1 MSASE
6 KLQNEVERQKRKIEE
21 IEKSIET
28 VEKEFNE
35 KFDYERESIEEHKK
49 FLAEPELEIA
59 IVGTINAGK
68 STFINA
74 LLQENIASTDARP
87 ETASL
92 TKFKYADENKLEIK
106 FYNEEEWNELWES
119 VEESKKKHQANVFKE
134 EFENSGAKNIKND
147 WLGKPN
153 ETIEESNIE
162 KLKNTIKDYTS
173 RQSEIHYFVKEITV
187 YLNNDNMPKD
197 VTIVDTPGLDD
208 VVDYR
213 SNITKKYI
221 KRANAVIVCVD
232 ATNLRKDEYLTITKV
247 FENVGDDKYKVMILG
262 TKIDEKNNPKENW
275 EKQSKEWKKY
285 LEDNFK
291 DENLLNN
298 NIIGVS
304 SYIFSNLIELE
315 NTGKCDKVNKII
327 EFAENYGIN
336 LTPENG
342 EDMPMKIY
350 TEMQIKAA
358 LEKSSQIRD
367 ITNIE
372 KVNSLM
378 KGNIISKGTEI
389 AMKDL
394 ESKYSNMIT
403 NISNKAKT
411 IKDSNSQSRASLDMD
426 RKQQEEFKLM
436 KNKEIEEIEKA
447 MNGLNEAFEN
457 IKTEWLNQNKK
468 LKEAIKK

>member
-1 MSASE
+1 M
-6 KLQNEVERQKRKIEE
+6 
-21 IEKSIET
+21 
-28 VEKEFNE
+28 
-35 KFDYERESIEEHKK
+35 
-49 FLAEPELEIA
+49 
-59 IVGTINAGK
+59 
-68 STFINA
+68 
-74 LLQENIASTDARP
+74 
-87 ETASL
+87 
-92 TKFKYADENKLEIK
+92 
-106 FYNEEEWNELWES
+106 
-119 VEESKKKHQANVFKE
+119 
-134 EFENSGAKNIKND
+134 
-147 WLGKPN
+147 
-153 ETIEESNIE
+153 SNIE
-162 KLKNTIKDYTS
+162 DLKNKVKEYTS
-173 RQSEIHYFVKEITV
+173 KNSKIHYFVKELTV

-285 LEDNFK
+285 LEDNYN

-403 NISNKAKT
+403 NISERAKT

-436 KNKEIEEIEKA
+436 KNKEIEEIQKA

>member
-1 MSASE
+1 M
-6 KLQNEVERQKRKIEE
+6 
-21 IEKSIET
+21 
-28 VEKEFNE
+28 
-35 KFDYERESIEEHKK
+35 
-49 FLAEPELEIA
+49 
-59 IVGTINAGK
+59 
-68 STFINA
+68 
-74 LLQENIASTDARP
+74 
-87 ETASL
+87 
-92 TKFKYADENKLEIK
+92 
-106 FYNEEEWNELWES
+106 
-119 VEESKKKHQANVFKE
+119 
-134 EFENSGAKNIKND
+134 
-147 WLGKPN
+147 
-153 ETIEESNIE
+153 SNIE
-162 KLKNTIKDYTS
+162 DLKNKVKEYTS
-173 RQSEIHYFVKEITV
+173 KNSKIHYFVKELTV

-213 SNITKKYI
+213 SKITRDYI

-232 ATNLRKDEYLTITKV
+232 ATNLRKDEHLTITKV

-285 LEDNFK
+285 LEDNYN

-304 SYIFSNLIELE
+304 SFVFSNLIELE
-315 NTGKCDKVNKII
+315 NGRECDEDTILSIYKLAKS
-327 EFAENYGIN
+327 YGIDLSLQDPN
-336 LTPENG
+336 LNNN
-342 EDMPMKIY
+342 I
-350 TEMQIKAA
+350 IKN
-358 LEKSSQIRD
+358 SNYIRD
-367 ITNIE
+367 FTNIE

-378 KGNIISKGTEI
+378 KGNIISKGVEI
-389 AMKDL
+389 ATNDF
-394 ESKYSNMIT
+394 ESRYLNMIT

-447 MNGLNEAFEN
+447 MEGLNEAFEN